1 MSVVNTEATDQ
12 QSEST
17 LTVLVALFANLVIA
31 VAKSIAA
38 VLTGSAS
45 LVAEAAHS
53 WADTGNEVFLL
64 VAERRAARPADESH
78 PLGHG
83 REAYVWSMFAAFG
96 LFTVGA
102 AVSIIHGVQQLRAT
116 QEASDYLVGYI
127 VLAVAFVFEGASF
140 LQAVRQARGAAS
152 QVGLHPLRYI
162 GRTSNPTLRAV
173 FLEDLA
179 ALVGLLIAG
188 GGLALHQLTGQP
200 AYDAAGSILV
210 GVLLAFVAAFLI
222 ERNRDFLT
230 GEVVSHQVRERALVR
245 LLARPELDSVTFL
258 HLEFVGP
265 NRVFLV
271 AAVDLA
277 GDEPEHQ
284 VAERMQV
291 VEDQLEDHRF
301 IERALLTLSRP
312 GAEPLRVGKE
322 ALP

>member
-1 MSVVNTEATDQ
+1 MSVLNTDATDQ

-31 VAKSIAA
+31 VAKSVAA
-38 VLTGSAS
+38 ALSGSAS

-116 QEASDYLVGYI
+116 EEASDYLVGYI

-140 LQAVRQARGAAS
+140 LQAVRQTRGAAS

-162 GRTSNPTLRAV
+162 SRTSNPTLRAV

-179 ALVGLLIAG
+179 ALVGLVIAA
-188 GGLALHQLTGQP
+188 GGLALHQVTGQP

-210 GVLLAFVAAFLI
+210 GVLLGFVAVFLI

-230 GEVVSHQVRERALVR
+230 GQVVSPQTRERALAR
-245 LLARPELDSVTFL
+245 LLARPEIESVTFL

-265 NRVFLV
+265 DRVFLV
-271 AAVDLA
+271 AAVDLT

-284 VAERMQV
+284 VAERMQAL
-291 VEDQLEDHRF
+291 EDQVEDHRF

-312 GAEPLRVGKE
+312 GAEPLSVGRH
-322 ALP
+322 AAP

>member
-1 MSVVNTEATDQ
+1 MTALNTEATSQ
-12 QSEST
+12 HSEST
-17 LTVLVALFANLVIA
+17 VTVLVALFANLVIA
-31 VAKSIAA
+31 VAKSVVA

-45 LVAEAAHS
+45 MVAEAAHS

-64 VAERRAARPADESH
+64 IAQRRADEPPDEAH

-102 AVSIIHGVQQLRAT
+102 VVSIAHGIQQLGAT
-116 QEASDYLVGYI
+116 EDEADYLVGYI

-140 LQAVRQARGAAS
+140 LQATRQARGAAS
-152 QVGLHPLRYI
+152 VVGLHPLRYI
-162 GRTSNPTLRAV
+162 GQTSNPTLRAV

-179 ALVGLLIAG
+179 ALIGLVIAAC
-188 GGLALHQLTGQP
+188 GLALHQVTGKP
-200 AYDAAGSILV
+200 VYDAAGSILV
-210 GVLLAFVAAFLI
+210 GLLLAAVAVFLI

-230 GEVVSHQVRERALVR
+230 GQVVSPEARDRALAR
-245 LLARPELDSVTFL
+245 LLARREIERVTFL

-265 NRVFLV
+265 DRVFLV

-284 VAERMQV
+284 VAEVMQA
-291 VEDQLEDHRF
+291 VEDRLEDHRF

-312 GAEPLRVGKE
+312 GARPLTVGQQD
-322 ALP
+322 PS